1 VKGNSRFVLPGDLE
15 KAKKKRLR
23 SSLLPH
29 ATPHVTTPPT
39 PPPQLTILPT
49 PPTHVTTPS
58 APPTNVT
65 TPPTDQEASPLSSEE
80 ASPHHDIPPLVSEDD
95 VVEDVHLPQKKKAR
109 YWDVDVI
116 GI

>member
-15 KAKKKRLR
+15 KAKKKCLR
-23 SSLLPH
+23 SSLL
-29 ATPHVTTPPT
+29 PHVTTPPT